1 MRYVT
6 VTVERADDEEETTP
20 ATVVDGTLR
29 YFVTDELRGNNH
41 ASRSDT
47 TKTLVKAT
55 ITPVSKY
62 VKLNAATAARSSQWA
77 TVKLTDQ
84 YGDPYSTWVQLTG
97 DATDPGTIKVSGG
110 SSPRVGCTWDTG
122 VTPRR
127 GRTSVD
133 EGRGLF
139 HRLSW

>member
-1 MRYVT
+1 MSPT
-6 VTVERADDEEETTP
+6 S
-20 ATVVDGTLR
+20 
-29 YFVTDELRGNNH
+29 FRGNNH

-47 TKTLVKAT
+47 TKRLVKAT

-97 DATDPGTIKVSGG
+97 EATGDGTIKVSGG
-110 SSPRVGCTWDTG
+110 SSPRVGCAWGCD
-122 VTPRR
+122 RR
-127 GRTSVD
+127 SGRTID